1 MSRPLLVCAR
11 NTILQFGGERERER
25 WCESAWLNWSVPLI
39 NTSTPSLSP
48 PPPPLPRPLCCKIIE
63 FQFHGERE
71 TLRERALLHS
81 GLDVTLMRHYLGL
94 DSDVIYTPGSTWKIH
109 LRAMQFPAQYTHGHW
124 AALRMISPLD
134 ARPYPLEFSS
144 LFSSLAESHFILSR
158 HLAHAFDPG
167 TENGSPLLSLRVSH
181 CHSAMNFKKKKRV
194 RLYIVECPT
203 LSSSL
208 VSRIDKISLWL
219 KANGKFGS
227 SCQTFLISVRWKIII
242 TAWNGE
248 DGNLLKGSRVET
260 IWQFVCS
267 NKIGSPN

>member
-109 LRAMQFPAQYTHGHW
+109 LRAMQFPCTVHTRSLSSIANDLSSRRT
-124 AALRMISPLD
+124 PLPTRVQ
-134 ARPYPLEFSS
+134 AS
-144 LFSSLAESHFILSR
+144 LQLSGRVSFYLVAPSGTRIRSRHRKRLSLALITCVSLSFR
-158 HLAHAFDPG
+158 HEFQ
-167 TENGSPLLSLRVSH
+167 
-181 CHSAMNFKKKKRV
+181 KKRV